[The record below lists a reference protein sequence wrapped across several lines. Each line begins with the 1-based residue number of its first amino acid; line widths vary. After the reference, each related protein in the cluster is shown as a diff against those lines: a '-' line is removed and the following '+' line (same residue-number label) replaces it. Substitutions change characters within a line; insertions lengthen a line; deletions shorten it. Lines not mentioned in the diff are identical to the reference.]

1 MISIFSAKFVSPVVV
16 IVAFLFDRNITEVD
30 SSIFICKENS
40 KLRIIFECI
49 PTLVVFGQLV
59 FNTIYAWNVKRRL
72 DLKITP
78 SSNPK
83 PKKHR
88 RTSLPASDPSVPI
101 ELQIRR
107 NSADPY
113 KFKKIFVV
121 SENDIEVIQCSP
133 LHTETYNILKKT
145 LKANI
150 VAFIVVVWMIPVS
163 TLRYIL

>member
-1 MISIFSAKFVSPVVV
+1 MISIFCAKFVSPIAV
-16 IVAFLFDRNITEVD
+16 IVAFLSDRNITEVD

-40 KLRIIFECI
+40 KLRTIFECI

-83 PKKHR
+83 PKRNR
-88 RTSLPASDPSVPI
+88 RTSLPASEPSIPM

-113 KFKKIFVV
+113 KFKKIFVI

-150 VAFIVVVWMIPVS
+150 VAFIVVVWMIPVT

>member
-1 MISIFSAKFVSPVVV
+1 MISIFCAKFVSPIAV
-16 IVAFLFDRNITEVD
+16 IVAFLSDRNITEVD

-40 KLRIIFECI
+40 KSRIMFECI
-49 PTLVVFGQLV
+49 PTLLVFGQLV

-83 PKKHR
+83 PKRNR
-88 RTSLPASDPSVPI
+88 RTSLPASEPSIPM

-113 KFKKIFVV
+113 KFKKIFVI
-121 SENDIEVIQCSP
+121 SENDIEVIRCSP

-150 VAFIVVVWMIPVS
+150 VAFIVVVWMIPVT